1 MITQALTKML
11 TDLGWITTIFVGFL
25 TFLLIRHFLKIRK
38 YPPGPFPLPF
48 LGNLLEFNGKKPPF
62 IKMTNWQ
69 KKYGPVFT
77 LWVGRPA
84 IIVNNWEVTRD
95 ALIVKR
101 NEVIGRNKTLLAEI
115 IKQGY
120 EDIVFA
126 DYSQEWEVLRKM
138 AHSAVR
144 KYAVSDKLAE
154 LVTDV
159 VNNTAQNMLQ
169 EKQPFDPVSHLY
181 VIIYNI
187 IASSAFGKRYKET
200 DQEYQDL
207 KEQSEL
213 FLNEFGNGLPSDY
226 IPLLKIFYINREQKL
241 VKSVKKFLAILTNK
255 IDEHK
260 KTYKPDVI
268 RDFTDALLSAKLE
281 AKEEGKNSL
290 QYLSDGNL
298 AQVISDLFAA
308 GTDTTQMTLRWMV
321 LLIANSPDVQQKMFE
336 EIESVIGNRP
346 PVQDDKPQCHYV
358 SAVIMETLRFGT
370 IAPLGIDHKTT
381 CDTEIG
387 GHKIPKDTM
396 VLFNLW
402 AHHRDQTYWKDPHV
416 FKPDRF
422 LTENRTVT
430 NERASS
436 YVPFGQ
442 GRRMCLGEK
451 LALADTFLIIVRLL
465 QHCKFSLPGGAGSA
479 CLDPQPL
486 ALFSIPVP
494 YKIEVTPRK

>member
-138 AHSAVR
+138 AHSAV
-144 KYAVSDKLAE
+144 
-154 LVTDV
+154 
-159 VNNTAQNMLQ
+159 
-169 EKQPFDPVSHLY
+169 
-181 VIIYNI
+181 
-187 IASSAFGKRYKET
+187 RYKET